1 MTNEQRIQIGN
12 LRVAG
17 LGYKK
22 IAEQMG
28 ISENTVKT
36 YCRRHGL
43 GGKVTQQIKGE
54 NIYEAHCLC
63 CGVAIRQIPGRKK
76 KKFCSDK
83 CRNQW
88 WNSHLHLVKR
98 KAVYSF
104 ECPTCKKPFT
114 AYGNAKRKY
123 CSLECYAK
131 RNRGGEE

>member
-1 MTNEQRIQIGN
+1 MTEVQKIQIGK
-12 LRVAG
+12 LRASG

-28 ISENTVKT
+28 ISENTIKT

-43 GGKVTQQIKGE
+43 GGTATVNGTITRSSKDIC
-54 NIYEAHCLC
+54 HC
-63 CGVAIRQIPGRKK
+63 CGAAIRQIPGRKK

-104 ECPTCKKPFT
+104 ECLTCKKPFT

-123 CSLECYAK
+123 CSHECYAN
-131 RNRGGEE
+131 RNKGGED